1 MGLIQKDRFICFD
14 CESTGLDPKKDEIIE
29 IAAAC
34 FTFSGIIASKEDLIK
49 PTGLIPHYTTQIHH
63 ITDEMVKDKPSI
75 KAVLPSYLSFFSNC
89 VLIGHGIPFDIALVE
104 SAAQKYSIPSKLSKL
119 NYIDTLRLAR
129 LYGESPSNS
138 LEMLR
143 SHFNI
148 PSYGAHR
155 AMNDVYVN
163 IEVFKRLCHSFK
175 TTEEVLKRL
184 KSPVQLKCMPLG
196 KHKGRPFKEIP
207 VEYLQWAVKQSFDS
221 DLLFS
226 LKNELKKRRE
236 GNSFSHAT
244 NPFST
249 L

>member
-1 MGLIQKDRFICFD
+1 MGLIQEDRFICFD

-29 IAAAC
+29 IAAVC
-34 FTFSGIIASKEDLIK
+34 FTFGGIITSKEDLIK
-49 PTGLIPHYTTQIHH
+49 PSGLIPPYTTQIHH
-63 ITDEMVKDKPSI
+63 ITDEMVKDKPNI
-75 KAVLPSYLSFFSNC
+75 KTVLPGYLSFFSNC
-89 VLIGHGIPFDIALVE
+89 VLVGHGIPFDIALVE
-104 SAAQKYSIPSKLSKL
+104 SAARKHSIPSKLSKL
-119 NYIDTLRLAR
+119 DYIDTLRLAR

-155 AMNDVYVN
+155 AMNDVHVN
-163 IEVFKRLCHSFK
+163 IEVFKRLCHPFK
-175 TTEEVLKRL
+175 KTEEIVKRL
-184 KSPVQLKCMPLG
+184 KSPIQLKYMPLG
-196 KHKGRPFKEIP
+196 KHKGRSFKEIP
-207 VEYLQWAVKQSFDS
+207 VEYLQWGVKQNFDL

-244 NPFST
+244 NPFSK